1 MGERVLPVALFL
13 ALGIV
18 AYREQKAG
26 TFPPRPSIFLGVALA
41 YTLLALLAVA
51 SPGLAAAFAV
61 AFDIGLVIR
70 GGPPQ
75 AVNLKVLQGGQAAAA
90 G

>member
-1 MGERVLPVALFL
+1 MGERLLPVALFL

-26 TFPPRPSIFLGVALA
+26 KFPPRPSVFVSVALV
-41 YTLLALLAVA
+41 YTILALVAVA

-70 GGPPQ
+70 GGAPQ
-75 AVNLKVLQGGQAAAA
+75 PVQLKVLQGGNVAGAA
-90 G
+90 